1 MGSRGE
7 YGGMRE
13 AAFRPSHSLQGQR
26 VWSET
31 LWNPPTLGNPMVPG
45 PPSFIQDFLMATAI
59 PGLLPAWKKAVCGAT
74 STFILE
80 LIRRLPASL
89 AGVSEKAHG

>member
-1 MGSRGE
+1 
-7 YGGMRE
+7 
-13 AAFRPSHSLQGQR
+13 
-26 VWSET
+26 
-31 LWNPPTLGNPMVPG
+31 MVPG
-45 PPSFIQDFLMATAI
+45 SPSFIQGFLHIAAF

-89 AGVSEKAHG
+89 AGISETILQAIPPPMNRMQTTLRFVVTYRVSPSTDPGGTLPDWLGYSS